1 MKRTMDHAVVKAR
14 SVVMVE
20 RSTKK
25 NVGDVRQRNVG
36 RVPFAIEL
44 LGLDG

>member
-1 MKRTMDHAVVKAR
+1 
-14 SVVMVE
+14 MVE